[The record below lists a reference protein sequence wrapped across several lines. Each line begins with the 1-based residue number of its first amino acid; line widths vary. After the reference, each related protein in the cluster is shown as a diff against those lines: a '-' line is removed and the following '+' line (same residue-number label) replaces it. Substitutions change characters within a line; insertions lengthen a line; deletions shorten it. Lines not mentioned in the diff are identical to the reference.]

1 MDLRW
6 FTTRIY
12 PQNGKE
18 EVKGE
23 GKGEGEEGV
32 LGGRIWWYRIVS
44 KRKINKGRSQ
54 T

>member
-18 EVKGE
+18 EIKGE
-23 GKGEGEEGV
+23 GKGEGEEGG
-32 LGGRIWWYRIVS
+32 LGGENMMIQNCVQE
-44 KRKINKGRSQ
+44 KNK
-54 T
+54 

>member
-18 EVKGE
+18 EVTGE
-23 GKGEGEEGV
+23 GKGEGEEGG
-32 LGGRIWWYRIVS
+32 LGGGEYDDTELCPRE
-44 KRKINKGRSQ
+44 K
-54 T
+54 